1 MASVDPRT
9 AAFPDPLGAGQ
20 FRVAAAAA
28 RVGLFEADVRGAFTY
43 VDATWCSITGLTAA
57 ASHGHGWMHG
67 VHPADVS
74 RVMEAFQRPS
84 AERRANAIL
93 YRHLHADGTILWLRR
108 ILGPHRDAEGKLR
121 GFQGTVTDVTKL
133 VELGNLLEENR
144 GQFRVLADSM
154 PQMVWSALP
163 DGSIDY
169 FNQQWV
175 SYTGLALDSMDERG
189 VKGVVHPDELR
200 ETWERWNRSLES
212 GEPYEIEYR
221 LRCAADGSFRWFIAR
236 AVALKD
242 DDGKITRWIG
252 TATDIDE
259 QRRLS
264 ENLKFVLDAAKAFS
278 SSLNVETISRQFA
291 DLAIRQFAD
300 WCFIVLLSGPGQF
313 RTAAIAHRDEALV
326 RYVQRFQDR
335 YPVQSGSELA
345 VSIEKKSSLL
355 IPSITREQIAQSA
368 TDAEHLEVLQRLDMY
383 SAMIV
388 PLCWQDQAY
397 GGIVLVSSESK
408 RSFTPGDLQ
417 VAEMVAGR
425 AALAIHNAQIFT
437 EERSRSQRL
446 AFLGKA
452 SDALF
457 ESLEVER
464 TFEQLANVII
474 PDVADFSIVL
484 LLEDN
489 EALRVAAAAHRDS
502 SQASLVDLLVGERIF
517 EREGEA
523 DLLRSLHRHR
533 AVVQSDGVGEQLA
546 SRAQPYLR
554 RELGALRL
562 QSSLLIPLHSRGQT
576 LGALIAYYNDSGR
589 TYGAEDIPVFLEL
602 GRRASIALENAQTL
616 ARERRIAQTLQEAS
630 LPAALP
636 DIEGISLDAVYAPSE
651 NEAQIGGDWYDAFT
665 LPDGS
670 LVITVGDVTGRG
682 VKAASIMAKARQALA
697 VIPLYEKDPAR
708 MLDAAD
714 FVLRRRHADEMVT
727 AFVAIIDPERKT
739 LRYANAGHPYPI
751 ARRSGKLEELKA
763 DGLPLGLRPSG
774 TSAPAEN
781 LSLEGV
787 ELLTFFT
794 DGLVESTHDVAQ
806 GERRL
811 RDVLST
817 DAILHTA
824 NPAHVI
830 QSACLFDGSPD
841 DVAILTVTFQARKRW
856 NFESQ
861 NAKAAQSARGDFV
874 DYLHSN
880 VRETNVD
887 AAELA
892 FGELVGNVVRHAPGP
907 IEIELEWA
915 QTCPVLHV
923 LDRGPEFTPSASLP
937 QDVMS
942 EAGRGLFLV
951 SNVGR
956 SFQIERI
963 PHYGNHIAVSLPYT
977 RR

>member
-1 MASVDPRT
+1 MASVNPRT
-9 AAFPDPLGAGQ
+9 AAFLGPLGAGQ
-20 FRVAAAAA
+20 FRAAAATV
-28 RVGLFEADVRGAFTY
+28 RVGLFEADVRGAFTF
-43 VDATWCSITGLTAA
+43 VDATWCSITGLTPA
-57 ASHGHGWMHG
+57 ASRGHGWVHA
-67 VHPADVS
+67 VHPSDAAS
-74 RVMEAFQRPS
+74 VMEAFQRPS
-84 AERRANAIL
+84 AERRANVTL
-93 YRHLHADGTILWLRR
+93 YRHLRPDGVTVWLRR
-108 ILGPHRDAEGKLR
+108 ILRPNLDADGKLA
-121 GFQGTVTDVTKL
+121 GFYGTVTDVSKL
-133 VELGNLLEENR
+133 VELGNVIEENR
-144 GQFRVLADSM
+144 DQFRVLADSM

-175 SYTGLALDSMDERG
+175 SYTGLALDSMDEGG

-200 ETWERWNRSLES
+200 ETWERWKRSLES

-221 LRCAADGSFRWFIAR
+221 LRCAEDGSYRWFIAR
-236 AVALKD
+236 AVPIKD
-242 DDGKITRWIG
+242 DRGKITRWIG
-252 TATDIDE
+252 TATDIEE

-264 ENLKFVLDAAKAFS
+264 ENLRFVLDAANAFS

-291 DLAIRQFAD
+291 DLAIQQFAD
-300 WCFIVLLSGPGQF
+300 WCFIVLLAGPGQF

-335 YPVQSGSELA
+335 YPVESDSELA
-345 VSIEKKSSLL
+345 VAIGKKSSLL
-355 IPSITREQIAQSA
+355 IPAITREQIAQSA
-368 TDAEHLEVLQRLDMY
+368 TDAEHLEVLERLDMY

-408 RSFTPGDLQ
+408 HSFTPADLQ

-484 LLEDN
+484 VLEGNDS
-489 EALRVAAAAHRDS
+489 LRVAAAAHRDREKS
-502 SQASLVDLLVGERIF
+502 SVIDLLVGERIF
-517 EREGEA
+517 ERQGEA
-523 DLLRSLHRHR
+523 DLLRVLNRHR
-533 AVVQSDGVGEQLA
+533 ALVESNGVAEKLTA
-546 SRAQPYLR
+546 RAQPYLR
-554 RELGALRL
+554 RELEALGLR
-562 QSSLLIPLHSRGQT
+562 SSLLVPLHSRGET
-576 LGALIAYYNDSGR
+576 LGALLTFYDGSAR
-589 TYGAEDIPVFLEL
+589 TYAEDDVPVFLEL
-602 GRRASIALENAQTL
+602 GRRASIAIENAQTF
-616 ARERRIAQTLQEAS
+616 ARERRIAGTLQEAS

-665 LPDGS
+665 LADGS

-697 VIPLYEKDPAR
+697 VIPLYETDPVR

-714 FVLRRRHADEMVT
+714 LILRRRYSDEMVT
-727 AFVAIIDPERKT
+727 AFVAILDPERKT
-739 LRYANAGHPYPI
+739 LRYANAGHPYPL

-763 DGLPLGLRPSG
+763 DGLPLGLRHYG
-774 TSAPAEN
+774 TNAPAQTV
-781 LSLEGV
+781 SLDGV

-794 DGLVESTHDVAQ
+794 DGLIESTHDVAE

-817 DAILHTA
+817 EAILHVT
-824 NPAHVI
+824 NPARVI
-830 QSACLFDGSPD
+830 QNACLFDGSPD
-841 DVAILTVTFQARKRW
+841 DVAILTVMFQERRRW
-856 NFESQ
+856 NFESE

-874 DYLHSN
+874 DYLHAS
-880 VRETNVD
+880 VREPDVD

-907 IEIELEWA
+907 IEIEVEWSDA
-915 QTCPVLHV
+915 CPVLHV
-923 LDRGPEFTPSASLP
+923 VDRGPEFTPSTSLP
-937 QDVMS
+937 EDMRS

-956 SFQIERI
+956 TFALERI
-963 PHYGNHIAVSLPYT
+963 PHYGNHIAVTLPYT